1 MVLSCIKQLSA
12 LLRGITS
19 RNNSNFYFLSCFHS
33 FRKKKLEFHK
43 KPCESTDFCNE
54 ILDY

>member
-19 RNNSNFYFLSCFHS
+19 RNNSNFYFLNCFHS